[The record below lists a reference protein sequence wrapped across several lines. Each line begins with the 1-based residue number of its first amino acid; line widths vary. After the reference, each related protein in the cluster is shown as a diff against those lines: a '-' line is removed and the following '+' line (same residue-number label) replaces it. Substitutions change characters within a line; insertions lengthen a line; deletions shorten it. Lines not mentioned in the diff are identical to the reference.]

1 MVSLLRLFPLR
12 TVLFPGMPLPIQIFE
27 PRYHQLLAECLEADE
42 PFGVVLIRSGSEV
55 ADAEVVPH
63 DIGTTARIESASP
76 VGGGRVMVQ
85 TKGERRFR
93 ILTLH
98 HDRPFLTAEV
108 EYPVDEVSEVPE
120 ALLEEVS
127 RAFQQV
133 QRFRQLVDGV
143 YQRNVRVP
151 EAPGALADAVGAAAA
166 DVLPPRLLQ
175 PLLESLDVRQRLERA
190 DAVLEPLIRG
200 AHQQAQ
206 RAVSERWGG
215 VDRRN

>member
-1 MVSLLRLFPLR
+1 VTATLRLFPLR

-42 PFGVVLIRSGSEV
+42 PFGVVLLRAGEEV
-55 ADAEVVPH
+55 GDAGAEPHEV
-63 DIGTTARIESASP
+63 GTTARIESASP

-85 TKGERRFR
+85 SRGERRFR

-98 HDRPFLTAEV
+98 RDRPFLTAEV
-108 EYPVDEVSEVPE
+108 EYPVDEASEVPA
-120 ALLEEVS
+120 ALLEAVAASFE
-127 RAFQQV
+127 QV
-133 QRFRQLVDGV
+133 QRFRQLVDGF
-143 YQRNVRVP
+143 YRREITLP
-151 EAPGALADAVGAAAA
+151 ASPGALVDAIGAAAA
-166 DVLPPRLLQ
+166 DVLPARLLQ
-175 PLLESLDVRQRLERA
+175 PLLETFDTRRRLERA
-190 DAVLEPLIRG
+190 EVLLEPLIRG

>member
-1 MVSLLRLFPLR
+1 MSTPLRLFPLR
-12 TVLFPGMPLPIQIFE
+12 AVLFPGMALPIQIFE
-27 PRYHQLLAECLEADE
+27 PRYHQLLAECMEADE
-42 PFGVVLIRSGSEV
+42 PFGVILLRSGNEV
-55 ADAEVVPH
+55 GDADALPH
-63 DIGTTARIESASP
+63 DVGTTARIASASP

-85 TKGERRFR
+85 VQGERRFR

-98 HDRPFLTAEV
+98 HDRPFLTADV
-108 EYPVDEVSEVPE
+108 EYPVDEPADVPV
-120 ALLEEVS
+120 ALLEAVTA
-127 RAFQQV
+127 AFEQV

-143 YQRNVRVP
+143 YRRNVSLPRT
-151 EAPGALADAVGAAAA
+151 ADALVDAVGAAAA

-175 PLLESLDVRQRLERA
+175 PLLDTFDARRRLERA
-190 DAVLEPLIRG
+190 DALLEPLIRG

>member
-42 PFGVVLIRSGSEV
+42 PFGVVLIRSGGEV
-55 ADAEVVPH
+55 GDAEVVPH
-63 DIGTTARIESASP
+63 DIGTTARIVSASP

-93 ILTLH
+93 ILTLN
-98 HDRPFLTAEV
+98 HDRPFLTADV

-127 RAFQQV
+127 KAFQQV

-143 YQRNVRVP
+143 YQRTVRVP

-175 PLLESLDVRQRLERA
+175 PLLESLDVRRRLERA

>member
-1 MVSLLRLFPLR
+1 MSTLRLFPLR
-12 TVLFPGMPLPIQIFE
+12 TVLFPGMPLPIQVFE
-27 PRYHQLLAECLEADE
+27 PRYHQLLAECMEADE
-42 PFGVVLIRSGSEV
+42 PFGVVLIRSGREV
-55 ADAEVVPH
+55 GDAEATPH
-63 DIGTTARIESASP
+63 DVGTTARVESASP

-85 TKGERRFR
+85 TRGERRFR
-93 ILTLH
+93 IITLY
-98 HDRPFLTAEV
+98 HDRPFLTADV
-108 EYPVDEVSEVPE
+108 EYPVDEAAEVPPALIE
-120 ALLEEVS
+120 AVTET
-127 RAFQQV
+127 FKQV

-151 EAPGALADAVGAAAA
+151 ESPNALADAVGAAAA

-175 PLLESLDVRQRLERA
+175 PLLETFDARRRLERA
-190 DAVLEPLIRG
+190 DSLLEPLIRG

>member
-1 MVSLLRLFPLR
+1 MVSPLRLFPLR
-12 TVLFPGMPLPIQIFE
+12 TVLFPGMALPIQIFE
-27 PRYHQLLAECLEADE
+27 PRYHQLLAECMEADE

-55 ADAEVVPH
+55 GDAEAVPH
-63 DIGTTARIESASP
+63 DIGTTARIRSASP

-85 TKGERRFR
+85 TIGERRFR
-93 ILTLH
+93 ILSLNR
-98 HDRPFLTAEV
+98 DRAFLTAEV
-108 EYPVDEVSEVPE
+108 EYPVDEVTDVPE
-120 ALLEEVS
+120 ALLEQVTT
-127 RAFQQV
+127 AFQQV

-143 YQRNVRVP
+143 YRRNVRVP
-151 EAPGALADAVGAAAA
+151 EAPGALADAIGTAAA

-175 PLLESLDVRQRLERA
+175 PLLDTLDVRRRLERA

-206 RAVSERWGG
+206 RAVSERFGG